1 MEPAMHKSLLSSPVL
16 CCVAALALASP
27 ATAQTRYI
35 LDNVRPFVIPSGKP
49 VAVADIH
56 AALQQELESKIFKEE
71 MPFKGFLKTLR
82 DNLKDR
88 GKDIGFVIDTEAFWV
103 DNPEGPAAE
112 DAIIGVSLRTPKR
125 KALIFIKAALAENFS
140 NATYRVRKGYVEIT
154 TAAKAARFLEETL
167 GPRTIDGRLDKV
179 LEQLAEET
187 G

>member
-1 MEPAMHKSLLSSPVL
+1 MHKSLLSSPVL

-71 MPFKGFLKTLR
+71 MPLKGFLKTLR

-88 GKDIGFVIDTEAFWV
+88 GKDIGETATPPFR
-103 DNPEGPAAE
+103 GRSPASAE
-112 DAIIGVSLRTPKR
+112 H
-125 KALIFIKAALAENFS
+125 
-140 NATYRVRKGYVEIT
+140 
-154 TAAKAARFLEETL
+154 
-167 GPRTIDGRLDKV
+167 
-179 LEQLAEET
+179 
-187 G
+187 